1 MHKTSWV
8 LGKLK
13 VAEKFLFRPSGL
25 LRIAH
30 CAHGR
35 RETVMPLAAVRSKRS
50 AQKPAS
56 DDSVAREVGL
66 QKLLSSRIC
75 DLTLKVE
82 DVLFDCLAQV
92 TSELR
97 ARGITFIPA
106 YYLGDDDFWTADR
119 ATSVN
124 VPWYLANALL
134 WQLVNDHLFEYT
146 RDEVLMYLRHETG
159 HAINYAFEL
168 WKRKD
173 WAQTFGEFRRPYRD
187 VYNPNP
193 WSRDYVRYLHRTGM
207 YHYAQKHPDEDFAET
222 FAVWLD
228 PLSRWRRRY
237 KVWQVALAKLEYLDR
252 IVDVEGVCRGA
263 PPNQR
268 VGQRLSYET
277 IKETVADYFD
287 IGHAVDPDLAEYRR
301 DLLEIFPRRSER
313 ARSSQSALSA
323 ARFIQQHQRMLVDKM
338 GGWIG
343 KSDRRVISR
352 FLRQLQALCTYEHLV
367 VPENQRSDKL
377 VDLTIV
383 ATWHVL
389 DGIHRLSGE

>member
-1 MHKTSWV
+1 MVDVVT
-8 LGKLK
+8 
-13 VAEKFLFRPSGL
+13 
-25 LRIAH
+25 
-30 CAHGR
+30 
-35 RETVMPLAAVRSKRS
+35 MPLAAVRSKRHS
-50 AQKPAS
+50 PRPAP
-56 DDSVAREVGL
+56 DDRVVREVGL
-66 QKLLSSRIC
+66 QKLLQTRIC

-97 ARGITFIPA
+97 DKGISFIPA
-106 YYLGDDDFWTADR
+106 FYLGDDDFWTADR
-119 ATSVN
+119 ATSIN

-134 WQLVNDHLFEYT
+134 WQLVNDHLFEYS

-173 WAQTFGEFRRPYRD
+173 WAQTYGDFRRPYRD
-187 VYNPNP
+187 VFTANS
-193 WSRDYVRYLHRTGM
+193 WSRDYVRHLHRAGM

-228 PLSRWRRRY
+228 PASRWRRRY
-237 KVWQVALAKLEYLDR
+237 KDWQVALVKLEYIDR
-252 IVDVEGVCRGA
+252 IVDVEGVCKGT
-263 PPNQR
+263 PPNERLGLR
-268 VGQRLSYET
+268 VPYET

-287 IGHAVDPDLAEYRR
+287 IAHAVDPDLAEYRN
-301 DLLEIFPRRSER
+301 DLFEIFPRRSP
-313 ARSSQSALSA
+313 RSRRPHAALSA
-323 ARFIQQHQRMLVDKM
+323 ARFIQQHQRMLMDKI
-338 GGWIG
+338 GLWIG
-343 KSDRRVISR
+343 KSDRRVIGR

-367 VPENQRSDKL
+367 VPEAQRNEKL

-389 DGIHRLSGE
+389 DGIHRLSDRQSGRK

>member
-1 MHKTSWV
+1 
-8 LGKLK
+8 
-13 VAEKFLFRPSGL
+13 
-25 LRIAH
+25 
-30 CAHGR
+30 
-35 RETVMPLAAVRSKRS
+35 MPLAAVRSKRNNTR
-50 AQKPAS
+50 PAT
-56 DDSVAREVGL
+56 DDRVVREVGL
-66 QKLLSSRIC
+66 QKLLQTRIC

-97 ARGITFIPA
+97 AKGISFIPA

-134 WQLVNDHLFEYT
+134 WQLVNDHLFEYS

-173 WAQTFGEFRRPYRD
+173 WAQTFGDFRRPYRD
-187 VYNPNP
+187 VFPANS
-193 WSRDYVRYLHRTGM
+193 WSRDYVRYLHRAGM

-228 PLSRWRRRY
+228 PSSRWRRRY
-237 KVWQVALAKLEYLDR
+237 KDWQVALVKLEYIDR
-252 IVDVEGVCRGA
+252 IVDVEGVCKGA

-268 VGQRLSYET
+268 LGTRVAYET

-287 IGHAVDPDLAEYRR
+287 IAHAVDPDLAEYRN
-301 DLLEIFPRRSER
+301 DLLEIFPRRLDL
-313 ARSSQSALSA
+313 ARRPQGALSA
-323 ARFIQQHQRMLVDKM
+323 ARFIQQHQRMLMDKM
-338 GGWIG
+338 SLWIG
-343 KSDRRVISR
+343 KSDRRVIGR
-352 FLRQLQALCTYEHLV
+352 FLRQLQALSTYERLV
-367 VPENQRSDKL
+367 VPEAQRNEKL

-389 DGIHRLSGE
+389 DGIHRLSDKQPGRK